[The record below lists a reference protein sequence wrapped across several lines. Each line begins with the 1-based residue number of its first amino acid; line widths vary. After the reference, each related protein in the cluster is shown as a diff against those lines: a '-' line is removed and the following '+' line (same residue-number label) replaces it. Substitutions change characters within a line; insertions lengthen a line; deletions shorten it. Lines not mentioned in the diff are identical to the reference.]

1 MNPPKNPTTKP
12 SAGAANS
19 HPSSHP
25 SSRRN
30 AVRISLVIVVVV
42 LAVMGAALLGS
53 RLSTPGGQ
61 GEAAQVVRADSHQL
75 STAPEGAPVLVEFL
89 DFECES
95 CKAAH
100 PFVEQLRRDYA
111 GRVTFVIR
119 YFPLPGH
126 ANSTPSA
133 LAAEAAAQQGQL
145 EAMYQ
150 RLYETQEAWGEQP
163 EATPEVFRAHA
174 EAIGLDMAAYDA
186 AVADPATAARVA
198 ADFDDGVALGVTGTP
213 TFFLDGERLEVATT
227 EEFRARIDAA
237 LAGRGPVR

>member
-1 MNPPKNPTTKP
+1 MNAPEKAAGRPAP
-12 SAGAANS
+12 GAARSRPGNRAATR
-19 HPSSHP
+19 P

-30 AVRISLVIVVVV
+30 AARISLVIIAAV

-53 RLSTPGGQ
+53 RSSSSGGQ
-61 GEAAQVVRADSHQL
+61 AEAAQVVRPDSHQL
-75 STAPEGAPVLVEFL
+75 SSAPEGAPVLVEFL

-100 PFVEQLRRDYA
+100 PFVEQLRQDYA

-126 ANSTPSA
+126 ANSTASA

-150 RLYETQEAWGEQP
+150 RLYETQGEWGEQP

-174 EAIGLDMAAYDA
+174 EAIGLDLAAYDA
-186 AVADPATAARVA
+186 AVADPATAARVQ
-198 ADFDDGVALGVTGTP
+198 ADFDDGIALGVTGTP
-213 TFFLDGERLEVATT
+213 TFFLDGERLEASTT

-237 LAGRGPVR
+237 LAD

>member
-1 MNPPKNPTTKP
+1 MNLPKKAAGERTP
-12 SAGAANS
+12 GAARS
-19 HPSSHP
+19 RPTDRP
-25 SSRRN
+25 RSRRN
-30 AVRISLVIVVVV
+30 ALRISLVIVAAA

-61 GEAAQVVRADSHQL
+61 AEDAQVARPDSHQL
-75 STAPEGAPVLVEFL
+75 SSAPASAPVLVEFL

-100 PFVEQLRRDYA
+100 PFVEQLRQDYA

-145 EAMYQ
+145 EAIHQ
-150 RLYETQEAWGEQP
+150 RLYETQETWGEQP
-163 EATPEVFRAHA
+163 EATPEVFRSYA

-186 AVADPATAARVA
+186 AVADPATAARVQ
-198 ADFDDGVALGVTGTP
+198 ADFDDGIALGVTGTP
-213 TFFLDGERLEVATT
+213 TFFLDGDRLEAATT
-227 EEFRARIDAA
+227 AEFRARIDAA
-237 LAGRGPVR
+237 LAD

>member
-1 MNPPKNPTTKP
+1 MNPPKNPTSKP
-12 SAGAANS
+12 SAGAARHSTTRPNNR
-19 HPSSHP
+19 P

-30 AVRISLVIVVVV
+30 AVRISLVIVAGV
-42 LAVMGAALLGS
+42 LAVMGAALFGS
-53 RLSTPGGQ
+53 RSSTPGGQ
-61 GEAAQVVRADSHQL
+61 AEAAQVVRADSHQL
-75 STAPEGAPVLVEFL
+75 STAPAGAPVLVEFL

-100 PFVEQLRRDYA
+100 PFVEQLRKDYA

-126 ANSTPSA
+126 ANSTTAA

-150 RLYETQEAWGEQP
+150 RLYETQEAWGEQQQ
-163 EATPEVFRAHA
+163 ATPEVFRAHA
-174 EAIGLDMAAYDA
+174 EAIGLDMDAYDA

-198 ADFDDGVALGVTGTP
+198 TDFADGVALGVTGTP
-213 TFFLDGERLEVATT
+213 TFFLDGQRLEVATT

-237 LAGRGPVR
+237 LAG

>member
-1 MNPPKNPTTKP
+1 MNPAGKPTL
-12 SAGAANS
+12 GAA
-19 HPSSHP
+19 PSRP
-25 SSRRN
+25 TNRPRSRRN
-30 AVRISLVIVVVV
+30 ALRISLVVVAAV

-53 RLSTPGGQ
+53 RSSTSSGRA
-61 GEAAQVVRADSHQL
+61 EAAQVMRPDSHQL
-75 STAPEGAPVLVEFL
+75 STAPEGAPGPVEFL

-100 PFVEQLRRDYA
+100 PFVEQLRQDYA
-111 GRVTFVIR
+111 GRLTFVIR

-126 ANSTPSA
+126 ADSTPSA

-186 AVADPATAARVA
+186 AVAGPATAARGQ
-198 ADFDDGVALGVTGTP
+198 ADVEKGVALGVTGTP
-213 TFFLDGERLEVATT
+213 TFFLDGEHLEASTT
-227 EEFRARIDAA
+227 EEFQARIDAA
-237 LAGRGPVR
+237 LAH